1 MIKLA
6 AQQYIYS
13 IDDVLTED
21 WNPDRLRKV
30 IIGDTSKHV
39 VLPHETYEHI
49 SVGDLT
55 TEILHLEKVMNELTP
70 KTTANIPFQGF
81 YETVLSDM
89 IECQLEDEDG
99 DTIEPVSWADLHS
112 EVAKNY
118 AEQWA
123 SRTGIPIEFVKL
135 TSPREYN
142 FETDKIEVAIS
153 NDWVKGM
160 RTALIG
166 NDEFEDFVKVECA
179 SRSGFFSFVSN
190 DLDEWP
196 EVWGHREVTLAFQWL
211 EQKLF
216 SEVEE
221 EIIDELRCNGGFS
234 W

>member
-30 IIGDTSKHV
+30 IVGDTSKHV
-39 VLPHETYEHI
+39 VLPHETYEHTP
-49 SVGDLT
+49 VGDLT
-55 TEILHLEKVMNELTP
+55 TEILHLEKVMKELTTM
-70 KTTANIPFQGF
+70 TTAYIPFQGF
-81 YETVLSDM
+81 YETELSDM
-89 IECQLEDEDG
+89 IEFQLEDEYG
-99 DTIEPVSWADLHS
+99 DMQEPVSWADLHS

-123 SRTGIPIEFVKL
+123 ARTDIPIEFDKL
-135 TSPREYN
+135 ISPREYN
-142 FETDKIEVAIS
+142 FETDKIQVSIS
-153 NDWVKGM
+153 NDWVRGM
-160 RTALIG
+160 RTALISS
-166 NDEFEDFVKVECA
+166 DEFGDFVQVECA
-179 SRSGFFSFVSN
+179 SRSGFISFVSN
-190 DLDEWP
+190 DVDAWP

-221 EIIDELRCNGGFS
+221 EIIDDLRYNGGFS